1 MAGSAG
7 GALQTG
13 QRFGAAIG
21 TATLPAL
28 FYLVLA
34 STGNDF
40 RAAVAAALATA
51 VVGVAAALVVAVVEW
66 RREVHRE
73 RGEAGDGHPAE
84 QHP

>member
-1 MAGSAG
+1 M
-7 GALQTG
+7 
-13 QRFGAAIG
+13 
-21 TATLPAL
+21 

-40 RAAVAAALATA
+40 RAAVAAALAAA
-51 VVGVAAALVVAVVEW
+51 VVGVAAALGVAVVEW

-73 RGEAGDGHPAE
+73 RREAGDDHPAE